1 MFNQD
6 SYFSEK
12 MLTYRIE
19 VNNIASV
26 YIACWSGPLSTQ
38 KLTFSE
44 SNGDSINSDNL
55 LFSLR
60 KDFAYGGTRL
70 GKYLNNKTESSKRAI
85 KSVNFLALAE
95 SHIKHTIINRA
106 VREGCLE
113 KLIDPLTFKVQRK
126 LKAENDLQ
134 NDIEKGYK
142 IPEEYLALE
151 IKGARCIIL
160 PHSEQIESILK
171 DTNNPKFNEISNKIL
186 KEIGNFLNGSALHDQ
201 IDLEGNI
208 LQKVALVKG
217 SINLT
222 PDFGRFAQIAD
233 LLNNFTPQVLCIN
246 ANAGGCSGKVAY
258 TVTGI
263 LAGLEACIDNG
274 LSNLD
279 QETKVTF
286 IGSAGALGRVILEQ
300 FKEKALSNVRV
311 ADLQYR
317 LDKIFRI
324 KTEADLEQLKIKTY
338 SLQTHNTFKIIT
350 LNHDVLEV
358 KINDQVIELVDGGYQ
373 VIPAT
378 WEVISSVES
387 KYTDEA
393 LNQKGIIIST
403 AIGRE
408 IENSNYQLIPSGTLF
423 IAAHNI
429 ALPLGKEGLKI
440 VNYLHDKGVFFI
452 PGQPLTLGGA
462 LTSRLEACHRAFYK
476 ITKKNEGK
484 NNVFFPKRL
493 AHEIVK
499 DIVYYLIDTI
509 IKNKA
514 LSPWENLL
522 EYANLPELLKLE
534 ETTSELNSKFI
545 PYDMR
550 F

>member
-1 MFNQD
+1 MLNHD
-6 SYFSEK
+6 GYFSEK

-19 VNNIASV
+19 VNGIASV
-26 YIACWSGPLSTQ
+26 YIACWAGSQLIQNLSF
-38 KLTFSE
+38 L
-44 SNGDSINSDNL
+44 DSDNDYISSEHL
-55 LFSLR
+55 PFSLR

-70 GKYLNNKTESSKRAI
+70 GKYLGNKIESSKRAI

-106 VREGCLE
+106 IREGCLN
-113 KLIDPLTFKVQRK
+113 KLIDPLTFKVLRE
-126 LKAENDLQ
+126 LKAHNELQ
-134 NDIEKGYK
+134 NDIEIGYK
-142 IPEEYLALE
+142 VPEEYLELN

-171 DTNNPKFNEISNKIL
+171 DINNPQFNEISEKIF
-186 KEIGNFLNGSALHDQ
+186 KEIGKFLNGLETYDQ

-208 LQKVALVKG
+208 LQKVALIKG
-217 SINLT
+217 NINLT

-233 LLNNFTPQVLCIN
+233 LLNKFTPQVLCIN
-246 ANAGGCSGKVAY
+246 AKAGGCSGKVAY

-279 QETKVTF
+279 PETKVTF
-286 IGSAGALGRVILEQ
+286 IGSAGALGAVILQ
-300 FKEKALSNVRV
+300 HFKEINLLNVRV
-311 ADLQYR
+311 ADLQYK
-317 LDKIFRI
+317 LEKIFRI
-324 KTEADLEQLKIKTY
+324 NTASDLEQLKIKTY
-338 SLQTHNTFKIIT
+338 SIQDQDTFKVIT
-350 LNHDVLEV
+350 LTNDILEV
-358 KINDQVIELVDGGYQ
+358 KINDQIIELVGGGYQ

-378 WEVISSVES
+378 WEVISSVEG

-393 LNQKGIIIST
+393 LNQKGIIIAT
-403 AIGRE
+403 TIGRE
-408 IENSNYQLIPSGTLF
+408 IENSNYDLIPSGTLF

-429 ALPLGKEGLKI
+429 ALPLGREGLNI
-440 VNYLHDKGVFFI
+440 VNYLHGKGVFFV

-476 ITKKNEGK
+476 ITKNDEGK
-484 NNVFFPKRL
+484 NNVLFPKRL
-493 AHEIVK
+493 AHEIVRE
-499 DIVYYLIDTI
+499 IVYYLIDAI
-509 IKNKA
+509 IQNKNN
-514 LSPWENLL
+514 SPWENLL
-522 EYANLPELLKLE
+522 EYSQLPELLELE
-534 ETTSELNSKFI
+534 DQTSGLNHKFI